1 MTQSNNPRS
10 LNSLQAM
17 ASRGSVASMMDW
29 EVSDMP
35 EAPASPETL
44 KEAGMSLTMLNEM
57 VLRTLLIRG
66 TMLGLDLSRVLCLPF
81 RVIEESLYF
90 LKDEKCIEVTGGD
103 LIGQVSYR
111 FALTDLGRQRA
122 REAYKLCS
130 YIGPA
135 PVPIEDYVEQAY
147 RQAVTGIHC
156 TPEILRIS
164 FTHLVLPDELF
175 MAIGPAVVSGKS
187 IFIYGPPGN
196 GKTAIATAIGDF
208 MNRSGGSVYVPYA
221 FHADGGI
228 VTVYDPTL
236 HQLAEDPANER
247 LDDNEATIRRL
258 LNTNTVDARWLRI
271 RRPVVIT
278 GGELNL
284 DMLDLRYNSEANFY
298 QAPLHVKANGGVFLI
313 DDFGRQLVSPKE
325 LLNRWILPLES
336 RHDYL
341 TMATGK
347 KLEVPF
353 EQLIIFSTNLDPKDL
368 VDDAFLRRIR
378 HKVGIEAP
386 QRDVYGRIFEMNCK
400 RLGMNMSNESI
411 DYLYDRYYNRGRNPR
426 ASDCRDLLEIVQAI
440 CRYRKQPVR
449 LTPQLIAEAA
459 TQFIA
464 EFK

>member
-1 MTQSNNPRS
+1 MTQFNSRNAVS
-10 LNSLQAM
+10 LAALANKNA
-17 ASRGSVASMMDW
+17 MMDW
-29 EVSDMP
+29 DTSDMP
-35 EAPASPETL
+35 EAPSTPETL
-44 KEAGMSLTMLNEM
+44 KEAGLTLSFLNDM
-57 VLRTLLIRG
+57 VLRSLLIRG
-66 TMLGLDLSRVLCLPF
+66 TMLGIDLCKLLCLPF
-81 RVIEESLYF
+81 RVLQDSLEF
-90 LKDEKCIEVTGGD
+90 LKAEKCIEVTGGD

-111 FALTDLGRQRA
+111 FTLTDLGRTRA
-122 REAYKLCS
+122 QAAFKMCS

-135 PVPIEDYVEQAY
+135 PVPLEDYVEQAY

-156 TPEILRIS
+156 TPETLRIS
-164 FTHLVLPDELF
+164 FTHLVVPDELF

-196 GKTAIATAIGDF
+196 GKTAMATAIGDF
-208 MNRSGGSVYVPYA
+208 MNRSGGSIYVPYA

-228 VTVYDPTL
+228 VTVYDPTI
-236 HQLAEDPANER
+236 HQLADDPANER
-247 LDDNEATIRRL
+247 IDDNEATIRRL
-258 LNTNTVDARWLRI
+258 LNTNTVDARWVRI

-284 DMLDLRYNSEANFY
+284 DMLDLRYNTDANFY

-325 LLNRWILPLES
+325 LLNRWILPLEN

-341 TMATGK
+341 TLATGK
-347 KLEVPF
+347 KVEVPF

-378 HKVGIEAP
+378 HKVAINAP
-386 QRDVYGRIFEMNCK
+386 ERDVYTKIFEMNCK
-400 RLGMNMSNESI
+400 RLGMNSSPEAI
-411 DYLYDRYYNRGRNPR
+411 DYLYDRYHDRGRSPR

-449 LTPQLIAEAA
+449 LTPQLIAEAG

-464 EFK
+464 EFQ